1 VAIAS
6 GHDVM
11 GALRRGRARRACTVE
26 ALPVACAPNRMAERI
41 DSEGRAFKGSQLQT
55 QIYVNRR
62 ADELDAAIRD
72 ELSTLRDD
80 TKLTWVSPVA
90 DRAYAEYQ
98 DLDFLR
104 AAGLEAHAAS
114 LGDFWPAHG
123 PVWDALA
130 IVESGGERPG
140 VLLAEGKSYP
150 GELFGGGCKA
160 TEPARSKIAK
170 AITRTQRWAGIEEEP
185 QRWMGR
191 LYQTGNRLA
200 HLYWL
205 REIVGVRAWMIHF
218 LFVNDPH
225 GPTTREEWTD
235 AMEAANEELGLS
247 EVVVPHVG
255 HVLLDARDRSE
266 LL

>member
-1 VAIAS
+1 
-6 GHDVM
+6 
-11 GALRRGRARRACTVE
+11 
-26 ALPVACAPNRMAERI
+26 MAVRH
-41 DSEGRAFKGSQLQT
+41 DSEGRAYKGSQLQT

-72 ELSTLRDD
+72 ELPTLPDD
-80 TKLTWVSPVA
+80 SKLTWVSPLA

-98 DLDFLR
+98 DMDFLR
-104 AAGLEAHAAS
+104 AVGLEAHGAS
-114 LGDFWPAHG
+114 FGDFWPARG

-130 IVESGGERPG
+130 IVEGEGERPG

-170 AITRTQRWAGIEEEP
+170 AITRTQGWAGIEEDPE
-185 QRWMGR
+185 RWMGR
-191 LYQTGNRLA
+191 LYQTANRLA
-200 HLYWL
+200 HLYGL
-205 REIVGVRAWMIHF
+205 REVAAVRAWMTHL

-225 GPTTREEWTD
+225 GPTTREEWVD
-235 AMEAANEELGLS
+235 AMEDANAELGLAGAA
-247 EVVVPHVG
+247 VPHVG
-255 HVLLDARDRSE
+255 HVMLDARDRSE